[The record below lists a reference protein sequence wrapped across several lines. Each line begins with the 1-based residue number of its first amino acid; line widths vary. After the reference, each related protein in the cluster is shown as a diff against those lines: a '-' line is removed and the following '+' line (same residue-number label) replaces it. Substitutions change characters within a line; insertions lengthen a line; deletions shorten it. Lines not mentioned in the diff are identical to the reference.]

1 MSAEIG
7 EAALAIIDGKNF
19 AHVST
24 LLPDGSPQVTPV
36 WVDAKDGMVRINSA
50 EGRKKV
56 KNLREDP
63 RIAIEINNHENP
75 YEYVEIRGK
84 VVEFTHDGA
93 DEHIDALAKKYLDA
107 DSYPFRNAAEQRV
120 TIVIEPEK
128 VLGNATGSGND

>member
-1 MSAEIG
+1 MPAELTD
-7 EAALAIIDGKNF
+7 AALAIIDGKNF

-36 WVDAKDGMVRINSA
+36 WIDAKDGFVRINSA

-63 RIAIEINNHENP
+63 RIAIEVNNHENP

-93 DEHIDALAKKYLDA
+93 DDHIDALAKKYLDA
-107 DSYPFRNAAEQRV
+107 DTYPYRDASEQRV

-128 VLGNATGSGND
+128 VLGNATSSAD